1 MPDVNLFTATK
12 PVDSKTPVIIRYSV
26 EVGGLPVYNESY
38 DVDALAENVKKDK
51 EKALELWARRL
62 LCVIEARHRPGFSS
76 ALTRCI
82 GVGQCC
88 DYASENCVAI
98 DNLGPPA

>member
-1 MPDVNLFTATK
+1 MPDVSLFTATN
-12 PVDSKTPVIIRYSV
+12 PIDSKTPVIIKYSV

-38 DVDALAENVKKDK
+38 DVDTLAENVKADK

-62 LCVIEARHRPGFSS
+62 LCVIEARRRPGFSS

-82 GVGQCC
+82 GDGQCC
-88 DYASENCVAI
+88 DYASKNCVAI
-98 DNLGPPA
+98 DDQGPPA